1 MKISV
6 MVTGAPYSSQASQ
19 SAYYFCRSAHNEGH
33 HLSQV
38 FFYQDGVHN
47 GSRLSIPPQDEA
59 NIIDDWVGLAGDTG
73 VSLVVCI
80 AAAQRRG
87 ILDVSEARREELDA
101 DNLHPAFTLAGL
113 GLLTES
119 VIESERFVSFG

>member
-1 MKISV
+1 MNISV
-6 MVTGAPYSSQASQ
+6 MVTGAPYSCQASQ
-19 SAYYFCRSAHNEGH
+19 SAYHFCRSAHDEGH
-33 HLSQV
+33 RVSQV

-47 GSRLSIPPQDEA
+47 GSRLSVPPQDEA
-59 NIIDDWVGLAGDTG
+59 SIVDDWVGLASETG

-87 ILDVSEARREELDA
+87 ILDAGEASREELDA

-119 VIESERFVSFG
+119 VIESDRFVSFG